1 MEGLEEL
8 CRMGLWDFAVSM
20 SGSDLPLRGV
30 EDLEHTLVPHR
41 GKSVI
46 SYIGMQVKVESN
58 PRKKNVFL
66 IDCCFTSKY
75 RNADLRPEK
84 QMHCLEAFLGCE
96 GYTFNVTR

>member
-46 SYIGMQVKVESN
+46 SYIGMQVKIELN
-58 PRKKNVFL
+58 QFQKNVF
-66 IDCCFTSKY
+66 
-75 RNADLRPEK
+75 
-84 QMHCLEAFLGCE
+84 
-96 GYTFNVTR
+96 FN